1 VSRGRVRDLL
11 VWAGTLAL
19 FAGGVLV
26 TLVWLRLQGTVVEP
40 EGARVAAGLHDS
52 VVVRLDSLAIP
63 HIDAADDH
71 DVLFAEGW
79 MHASERLWQMELLR
93 RTARGRLAA
102 VFGPGALPTDRLLRT
117 LGVWEAAGRAVDSL
131 DASTRED
138 LAAYVA
144 GVNARIESWTG
155 PLPPELAILGIRPE
169 PWTAR
174 ATAAV
179 GKLMALDLSSWSSE
193 LSRWHASRV
202 LPPEKYEEIRPRWPD
217 WAPTIL
223 ESELPPGMLALGP
236 GPRSSAGTDGSP
248 AGLAAPARWIGAPP
262 AGGSSAAGR
271 GPPAGA
277 GALDPLGV
285 LSSIAL
291 TASNAWV
298 LDGDRTAS
306 GRPLVANDTHLGLR
320 APSIWYAV
328 GLHART
334 GRIAAAGV
342 SIPGVPGVVIGM
354 DRGVAWGFTNAMVDD
369 MDFAVEAVNLDGSAY
384 RTERGWRDFG
394 VRAETLQVRGR
405 DDPEILPVRSTIRG
419 PVLSDVLP
427 GVNETLSAVWTHA
440 HTTGGLGAILAMDR
454 AEGSAGFDSALAG
467 YDGPAQNVLWAGSD
481 GRIGYRMA
489 GAVPRR
495 SGWDGS
501 APVSSREMGAGW
513 IGLVSPDSL
522 PAAIFG
528 AGTVRG
534 PPPEGFLASANNLP
548 GPDRFGEFGVDYDP
562 FRARRIVDR
571 LSEAHGW
578 GVREMEALQRD
589 DHSLLADLLL
599 GQAVG
604 AARGIRADT
613 VASLLA
619 AWNRDAD
626 TASRATGVFYAW
638 LYRLRSL
645 IAADEYGGGGH
656 RAWFPMQGLLDIVL
670 RRPNSPWIDDVRTD
684 SAETLSGL
692 ERRAMADAI
701 RASGLR
707 PWGEL
712 NLERSG
718 HPLGRNGWLDR
729 VFHFDVGPR
738 PVPGGPHTVRV
749 AAPGGWA
756 ALDSTSWRPPHVGG
770 FGPSERF
777 VAELDPGGP
786 RGWILLPTGQGG
798 NPLGR
803 HYRDMAAR
811 WDSTGTL
818 VPLPMDLE
826 AIRAVTVSRL
836 RLLPAGGG

>member
-1 VSRGRVRDLL
+1 MSRSRLRDLL
-11 VWAGTLAL
+11 PWAGTLAL
-19 FAGGVLV
+19 FAACALV
-26 TLVWLRLQGTVVEP
+26 TVLWLRLQGSVVRMD
-40 EGARVAAGLHDS
+40 GSRVAAGLHDT

-102 VFGPGALPTDRLLRT
+102 VFGPRALPTDRLLRT
-117 LGVWEAAGRAVDSL
+117 LGVWEAAGRTVDSL
-131 DASTRED
+131 DVSVRED

-144 GVNARIESWTG
+144 GVNAWIESRTA
-155 PLPPELAILGIRPE
+155 PLPPEFALLGIRPE

-179 GKLMALDLSSWSSE
+179 GKLMALDLSSWSAE

-202 LPPEKYEEIRPRWPD
+202 LPPEKYAEIRPRWPD

-223 ESELPPGMLALGP
+223 ESGLPPGVLTRGAGASGRPSSPVDLAARPATESPGP
-236 GPRSSAGTDGSP
+236 GRLGKP
-248 AGLAAPARWIGAPP
+248 
-262 AGGSSAAGR
+262 
-271 GPPAGA
+271 GA
-277 GALDPLGV
+277 GPDPAALDPLGIV
-285 LSSIAL
+285 SSIAL

-298 LDGDRTAS
+298 LDGERTSS
-306 GRPLVANDTHLGLR
+306 GRPLLANDTHLGLR

-328 GLHART
+328 GLHARS
-334 GRIAAAGV
+334 GRITAAGV
-342 SIPGVPGVVIGM
+342 SIPGVPGVIIGM
-354 DRGVAWGFTNAMVDD
+354 DRGGAWGFTNAMVDD
-369 MDFAVEAVNLDGSAY
+369 MDFAVEAVNLDGSDY
-384 RTERGWRDFG
+384 RTERGWRDFR

-405 DDPEILPVRSTIRG
+405 DDPEILHVRSTIRG

-427 GVNETLSAVWTHA
+427 NVNETLSAVWTHA

-454 AEGSAGFDSALAG
+454 ATGWAAFDSALSG

-501 APVSSREMGAGW
+501 APVSSREMGPGW
-513 IGLVSPDSL
+513 TGLVSPDSL
-522 PAAIFG
+522 PAATFG

-534 PPPEGFLASANNLP
+534 RPPEGFLASANNLP
-548 GPDRFGEFGVDYDP
+548 SPGRFGEFGVDYDP

-571 LSEAHGW
+571 LSQARGW
-578 GVREMEALQRD
+578 GVEEMEALQRD

-604 AARGIRADT
+604 AARGIGADT
-613 VASLLA
+613 VATLLS
-619 AWNRDAD
+619 AWDRDAD
-626 TASRATGVFYAW
+626 GSSRAAGVFYTW

-645 IAADEYGGGGH
+645 VAADEYGGGGG

-670 RRPNSPWIDDVRTD
+670 RRPESPWIDDVRTD
-684 SAETLSGL
+684 SVETLAGL

-701 RASGLR
+701 RVTGLR
-707 PWGEL
+707 PWREL

-718 HPLGRNGWLDR
+718 HPLGRSAGLDR

-738 PVPGGPHTVRV
+738 PVAGGPHTVRV
-749 AAPGGWA
+749 AAPDGWA
-756 ALDSTSWRPPHVGG
+756 SLDSTSWRPPHVGG

-798 NPLGR
+798 NPLDR

-811 WDSTGTL
+811 WGSTGTL
-818 VPLPMDLE
+818 VPLPLDIE

-836 RLLPAGGG
+836 RLFPAGGG